1 MVITS
6 RASVI
11 SQRSA
16 FRTQERIKET
26 AIFKTKHERN
36 IENEKRSKHK
46 IYSRNI
52 VMEPVLSQV
61 NPNFNFPIGRF
72 LINLRNGSALHCTA
86 SVINT
91 ENGNIGLTAAHC
103 LIKGNGTT
111 YDLQDL
117 SFSPGYDNG
126 KEGPLGTINIEKLA
140 VPYSNLVDP
149 NENDYALVKFA
160 FTEGNARLQDYT
172 GALGCRFDIGNYTLT
187 NVFGYPGSGNMEN
200 CNITGKHLCEW
211 QGNVQKDNDFYFIDD
226 VNLGMGVSGAAL
238 IFQHNRDENLGYAY
252 ASHETYVDETDESIA
267 PIWDELIFLDLLLR
281 LS

>member
-16 FRTQERIKET
+16 FQIPERIKET
-26 AIFKTKHERN
+26 ARFKTKHERN

-91 ENGNIGLTAAHC
+91 ENGNIGFTAAHC

-126 KEGPLGTINIEKLA
+126 KEGPLG
-140 VPYSNLVDP
+140 
-149 NENDYALVKFA
+149 
-160 FTEGNARLQDYT
+160 
-172 GALGCRFDIGNYTLT
+172 
-187 NVFGYPGSGNMEN
+187 SGNMEN
-200 CNITGKHLCEW
+200 CNITDKHLCEW
-211 QGNVQKDNDFYFIDD
+211 QGNVQKENDFYFIDD
-226 VNLGMGVSGAAL
+226 VNLGTGVSGAAL
-238 IFQHNRDENLGYAY
+238 IFQYNRDENLGYAY